1 MRHSTC
7 KTTRTSLTLHRH
19 LQADDVQPFHTAGL
33 LKLLQTEGPTDT
45 RKGHLHWELHMGKNP
60 EPQCYHLHFFFSSEG
75 NVSSCLALL
84 SKGGAQKEQNWEIRK
99 NSSLGKAMLL
109 PGQLNEQLSSAGS
122 DFTARMLKTTS
133 KDNKINSIKRIIKH
147 FKSTIQKNTES
158 VRWHRTFRAG
168 NKDHYFPS

>member
-19 LQADDVQPFHTAGL
+19 FQADDVQPFHTAGL

-60 EPQCYHLHFFFSSEG
+60 EPQRYHLHFFFQQWRK
-75 NVSSCLALL
+75 CLIL
-84 SKGGAQKEQNWEIRK
+84 SGVTVQRGAQKEQNWEIRK

-158 VRWHRTFRAG
+158 VRWHRTFSAG